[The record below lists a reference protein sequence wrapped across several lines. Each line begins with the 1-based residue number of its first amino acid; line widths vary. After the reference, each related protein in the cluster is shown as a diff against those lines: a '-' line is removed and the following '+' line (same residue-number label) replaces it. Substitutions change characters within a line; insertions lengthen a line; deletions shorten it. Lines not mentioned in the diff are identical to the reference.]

1 MDMSLSKPW
10 EMVKDREAWHAAV
23 HGVTKGQ
30 TQLNDW
36 TWDTV
41 GCKTEH
47 DKGSITDCF
56 LFLRA
61 SLVAQL
67 VKNPPAMQETWFW
80 SLGWKDHLE
89 KGKATHSSLLTWRI
103 PVHGVE
109 KSQTQLSDFHFHFC
123 FSNSFPYREAN
134 PLHLPHLKV
143 KALVTQLCLTLC
155 NPVAHP
161 GSSVHGILQARILEW
176 VAISFSRR
184 SSWPRDRTWVSYF
197 AGKFFTVWAT
207 RETHLPNLLNN
218 TNLSS
223 FLPSMPP
230 AR

>member
-1 MDMSLSKPW
+1 MVLFSIIELWASEESTWNLILISLHHWFNGHEFEQTW
-10 EMVKDREAWHAAV
+10 EMVNDREAWHAAV

-89 KGKATHSSLLTWRI
+89 KGKATHSSILTWRI

-109 KSQTQLSDFHFHFC
+109 KSQTRLSDFHFHFC
-123 FSNSFPYREAN
+123 FWNSFPSREAN

-155 NPVAHP
+155 NPVAH
-161 GSSVHGILQARILEW
+161 QAPL
-176 VAISFSRR
+176 SM
-184 SSWPRDRTWVSYF
+184 
-197 AGKFFTVWAT
+197 GFFRQEYW
-207 RETHLPNLLNN
+207 
-218 TNLSS
+218 SG
-223 FLPSMPP
+223 
-230 AR
+230 